1 MMASSLID
9 VASKA
14 TFSRERG
21 KTKQRKEEQR
31 KKDEEERS
39 VWIIFLL
46 VLKEWLEFLW
56 KKGVLKIIYH
66 LQKNLKI

>member
-1 MMASSLID
+1 MMASSLLD

-39 VWIIFLL
+39 VWSFYFCIDYWGRMCLN
-46 VLKEWLEFLW
+46 E
-56 KKGVLKIIYH
+56 
-66 LQKNLKI
+66 